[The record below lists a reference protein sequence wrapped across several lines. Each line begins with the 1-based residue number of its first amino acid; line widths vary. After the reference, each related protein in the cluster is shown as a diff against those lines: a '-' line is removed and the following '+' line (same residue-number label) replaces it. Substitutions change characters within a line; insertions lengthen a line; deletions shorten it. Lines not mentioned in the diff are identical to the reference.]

1 MPNKLNIFE
10 RGSSLYGRGV
20 PFFVAL
26 NFLEFGKNA
35 NSARLS
41 VAKGFSSFDFNS
53 FGDNW
58 SLCFSVFSPKNKNLL
73 RRKKMKKFLS
83 ILLLVSILSTAFS
96 ACNRSP
102 DVEDEKNTSQNSTE
116 ESTDA
121 PNTEN
126 KNNGNS
132 VIFTVTE
139 EEWATALN
147 LLLNDNYIHTTDAS
161 YENTTINSRV
171 EKNGNNIKLISQQM
185 ENSLVQ
191 YWTVQNGQYRLHEK
205 QDTNVT
211 STYWNYQFEY
221 HSIFLYEDFE
231 YDEKTNAY
239 LSDKV
244 IYNATGLGT
253 EMTFLNL
260 SFQFENGKL
269 VKLSYTQ
276 AMKLGETEQMEF
288 IYTETITYG
297 TASEIILPELD

>member
-1 MPNKLNIFE
+1 
-10 RGSSLYGRGV
+10 
-20 PFFVAL
+20 
-26 NFLEFGKNA
+26 
-35 NSARLS
+35 
-41 VAKGFSSFDFNS
+41 
-53 FGDNW
+53 
-58 SLCFSVFSPKNKNLL
+58 
-73 RRKKMKKFLS
+73 MKKFLS
-83 ILLLVSILSTAFS
+83 ILLLVSILSTVFS

-102 DVEDEKNTSQNSTE
+102 AVEDEKNTSQNSTE

-121 PNTEN
+121 SNTEN

-161 YENTTINSRV
+161 YENTTMNSRV

-244 IYNATGLGT
+244 IYNATALGT

>member
-1 MPNKLNIFE
+1 
-10 RGSSLYGRGV
+10 
-20 PFFVAL
+20 
-26 NFLEFGKNA
+26 
-35 NSARLS
+35 
-41 VAKGFSSFDFNS
+41 
-53 FGDNW
+53 
-58 SLCFSVFSPKNKNLL
+58 
-73 RRKKMKKFLS
+73 MKKFLS
-83 ILLLVSILSTAFS
+83 ILLLVSILSTVFS

-102 DVEDEKNTSQNSTE
+102 DVEDEKNTFQNSTE

-161 YENTTINSRV
+161 YENTTMNSRV

-244 IYNATGLGT
+244 IYNATDLGT